1 MPKFNVTRPLPY
13 AADQLYAIVADV
25 ASYKDFVPLV
35 RRITISNRKTLEDG
49 RDTFIAEMTVAY
61 KKLGIEESTR
71 SHVIAD
77 PAKRMVTAHSN
88 EGAVK
93 HLDTQ
98 WKIVSTGANSCEI
111 DFTVDYALKSRSLQF
126 LVSGMFDLVVRKIMN
141 AFEERA
147 RKLYGQAV
155 ASA

>member
-1 MPKFNVTRPLPY
+1 V
-13 AADQLYAIVADV
+13 
-25 ASYKDFVPLV
+25 
-35 RRITISNRKTLEDG
+35 
-49 RDTFIAEMTVAY
+49 
-61 KKLGIEESTR
+61 
-71 SHVIAD
+71 
-77 PAKRMVTAHSN
+77 KRLVTAHSK

-147 RKLYGQAV
+147 RKLYGQAA